1 MTTRT
6 AIDRR
11 VYRRGQTER
20 ADLADEVAMAFRRR
34 FGAQG
39 GAFLRTL
46 EASLANATVMPAEVG
61 DLVATAWGQASA
73 QSSDAGVRRIRAVLL
88 EAQRRGHAEVL
99 RELAEAAG
107 VNVRNR
113 RQYRRFLRSLARG
126 NLTLDQRAAL
136 TRISNHVG
144 RLIAQVDDTTARSIA
159 LLARRSAASGQT
171 YPELRTAL
179 RQRFRELASTQPEHW
194 RARMIG
200 TNEVVQSGEAGKARA
215 AQQLVPSGARIRKR
229 WLSARDERVS
239 DGCRVND
246 REGWIDNEARFDSG
260 HLTPPRH
267 PRCRCVVRRM
277 LVRRAQSVR
286 PQGR

>member
-20 ADLADEVAMAFRRR
+20 ADLADEVAMVFRRR

-39 GAFLRTL
+39 GAFLRTM
-46 EASLANATVMPAEVG
+46 EASLANATVVPAEVG
-61 DLVATAWGQASA
+61 DLVAAAWGQASA

-113 RQYRRFLRSLARG
+113 RQYRRFLRSLGRG

-136 TRISNHVG
+136 ARISSHVA
-144 RLIAQVDDTTARSIA
+144 RLIAQVDDTLPGASPCWRGA
-159 LLARRSAASGQT
+159 ARRPARPTRSCGRRCASGSASWHRRSR
-171 YPELRTAL
+171 RTGG
-179 RQRFRELASTQPEHW
+179 RE
-194 RARMIG
+194 
-200 TNEVVQSGEAGKARA
+200 
-215 AQQLVPSGARIRKR
+215 
-229 WLSARDERVS
+229 
-239 DGCRVND
+239 
-246 REGWIDNEARFDSG
+246 
-260 HLTPPRH
+260 
-267 PRCRCVVRRM
+267 
-277 LVRRAQSVR
+277 
-286 PQGR
+286 